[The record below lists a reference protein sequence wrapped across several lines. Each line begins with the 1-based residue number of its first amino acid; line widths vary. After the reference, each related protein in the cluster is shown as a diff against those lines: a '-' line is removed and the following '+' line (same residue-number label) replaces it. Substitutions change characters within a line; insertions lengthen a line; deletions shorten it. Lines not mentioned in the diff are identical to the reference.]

1 MTCGAVTAGSTR
13 MADVSCDEV
22 WGRSP
27 ITGEVGRDGL
37 LSISLSDD
45 ILLDETIVN
54 WPVLLVLMRLI

>member
-1 MTCGAVTAGSTR
+1 